1 MIKEAYEKLKKKH
14 SALPD
19 FDDINH
25 EFEIESIEKE
35 FFLLRNIRRVIADK
49 LEVLM
54 NSLAHV
60 LQPES
65 ISICEF
71 YEFRCFDAEKKAVLF
86 NLFKQLRFN
95 YLKLV
100 KLDIILDDGRDAEAI
115 RDVLKFWKDFKP
127 KMVPYFDVI
136 GECWE
141 KEYDEKE
148 ILGYLG

>member
-1 MIKEAYEKLKKKH
+1 MIKEAYEALKKKH
-14 SALPD
+14 PVLPD
-19 FDDINH
+19 FDYLNR

-49 LEVLM
+49 LELLM
-54 NSLAHV
+54 DSLAHV
-60 LQPES
+60 LQPEN
-65 ISICEF
+65 ISICEV
-71 YEFRCFDAEKKAVLF
+71 YEFRCLDAEKKTKLF

-100 KLDIILDDGRDAEAI
+100 KLDIILDDAKDAEAI
-115 RDVLKFWKDFKP
+115 KAALKFWKDFRP
-127 KMVPYFDVI
+127 KMIPYFSEV
-136 GECWE
+136 EQCWA

>member
-1 MIKEAYEKLKKKH
+1 MIKEAYEKLKKKY

-19 FDDINH
+19 FDDLNH

-35 FFLLRNIRRVIADK
+35 FFLLRNIRRIIAEK

-54 NSLAHV
+54 DSLSHV
-60 LQPES
+60 LQPENIS
-65 ISICEF
+65 ISEF
-71 YEFRCFDAEKKAVLF
+71 YEFRCFDTDTKTMLF

-95 YLKLV
+95 YLHLI
-100 KLDIILDDGRDAEAI
+100 KLDLLLDDAKDSEAI
-115 RDVLKFWKDFKP
+115 RDALKFWKDFRP
-127 KMVPYFDVI
+127 KMVPYFLDL
-136 GECWE
+136 EQCWA